1 MLTIKDL
8 SFSTEEKNI
17 IKNIGYD
24 FKPGKIYAILGNNGV
39 GKSTLVKIIMGMNGY
54 FKNHGGTIFFE
65 NNDITELSL
74 VERAKLGITIT
85 NQEPARFKGISVE
98 AYLKLGGKNSYS
110 DKEIIDALRTVG
122 LNGIYRFRKVDKT
135 LSGGERKRIEL
146 ASILL
151 IKPKVVIF
159 DEPDSGIDMMSNSML
174 ADVIKKLKEKNSTV
188 IIITHREEIS
198 LLADVALLLCNGYI
212 RDVGDPT
219 RINKLYKET
228 CDVCGH
234 VNRPINEE
242 VIENDVNWK

>member
-8 SFSTEEKNI
+8 SFKTDDKEI
-17 IKNIGYD
+17 IKNIKYD
-24 FKPGKIYAILGNNGV
+24 FQPGKIYAILGNNGV

-54 FKNHGGTIFFE
+54 FKNHGGSIYFDNE
-65 NNDITELSL
+65 DITELSL
-74 VERAKLGITIT
+74 VERAQIGITIT

-98 AYLKLGGKNSYS
+98 KYLKLGGKNNYS
-110 DKEIIDALRTVG
+110 DEKIIDALRTVG

-151 IKPKVVIF
+151 LKPRVVIF

-174 ADVIKKLKEKNSTV
+174 ADVIKKLKESDSTV

-198 LLADVALLLCNGYI
+198 LLADEALLLCNGYI
-212 RDVGDPT
+212 RDVGNPV

-234 VNRPINEE
+234 VNRPVGEE
-242 VIENDVNWK
+242 VMK

>member
-8 SFSTEEKNI
+8 SFKTDDKEI
-17 IKNIGYD
+17 IKNIKYD
-24 FKPGKIYAILGNNGV
+24 FQPGKIYAILGNNGV
-39 GKSTLVKIIMGMNGY
+39 GKSTFVKIIMGMNGY
-54 FKNHGGTIFFE
+54 FNNHGGSIYFDNE
-65 NNDITELSL
+65 DITELSL
-74 VERAKLGITIT
+74 VERAQRGITIT
-85 NQEPARFKGISVE
+85 NQEPARFKGVSVE
-98 AYLKLGGKNSYS
+98 KYLKLGGKKNYS
-110 DKEIIDALRTVG
+110 DEEIINALRTVG

-151 IKPKVVIF
+151 LKPRVVIF

-174 ADVIKKLKEKNSTV
+174 ADVIKKLKESDSTV

-198 LLADVALLLCNGYI
+198 LLADEALLLCNGYI
-212 RDVGDPT
+212 RDVGNPV

-234 VNRPINEE
+234 VNRPVGEE
-242 VIENDVNWK
+242 VMK

>member
-8 SFSTEEKNI
+8 SYSTDEKEI
-17 IKNIGYD
+17 IKNIKYD

-39 GKSTLVKIIMGMNGY
+39 GKSTFVKIIMGMNGY
-54 FKNHGGTIFFE
+54 FKNHGGSIYFDDE
-65 NNDITELSL
+65 DITELSL
-74 VERAKLGITIT
+74 VERAQMGITIT

-98 AYLKLGGKNSYS
+98 KYLKLGGKNNYS
-110 DKEIIDALRTVG
+110 DEEIIDALRTVG

-151 IKPKVVIF
+151 LKPRVVIF

-174 ADVIKKLKEKNSTV
+174 TDVIKKLKESNSTV

-198 LLADVALLLCNGYI
+198 LLADEALLLCNGYI
-212 RDVGDPT
+212 RDVGNPI

-234 VNRPINEE
+234 VNRPVGEE
-242 VIENDVNWK
+242 VIK

>member
-8 SFSTEEKNI
+8 SYSTDEKEI
-17 IKNIGYD
+17 IKNIKYD

-39 GKSTLVKIIMGMNGY
+39 GKSTFVKIIMGMNGY
-54 FKNHGGTIFFE
+54 FKNHGGSISFDDE
-65 NNDITELSL
+65 DITELSL
-74 VERAKLGITIT
+74 VERAQMGITIT

-98 AYLKLGGKNSYS
+98 KYLKLGGKNNYS
-110 DKEIIDALRTVG
+110 DEEIIDALRTVG

-151 IKPKVVIF
+151 LKPRVVIF

-174 ADVIKKLKEKNSTV
+174 TDVIKKLKESNSTV

-198 LLADVALLLCNGYI
+198 LLADEALLLCNGYI
-212 RDVGDPT
+212 RDVGNPI

-234 VNRPINEE
+234 VNRPVGEE
-242 VIENDVNWK
+242 VIK